1 MPGVSSVVSV
11 WLYAQCWNDE
21 FMLPFFFR
29 HYDPF
34 VDHYVLFDDGS
45 TDRTLSLM
53 RDHPNVEVRRFIWS
67 DTESFVF
74 SEQSLSNHCW
84 KESRGSA
91 DWVIVTDIDEHLF
104 HPTILQY
111 LDTCSDQG
119 ITLIPTLGFQM
130 ISEDVP
136 ATGETLCQSRVFG
149 APWMQMMKPSIF
161 KPLEIEE
168 INFAAGRHTANP
180 IGNVRVPQRDEVL
193 LLHYKYLNFE
203 ETHRRHIQ
211 LAAKLKSKD
220 IRFGMGHKYR
230 WSRDQLRKDWDK
242 VAADAV
248 DVRTIISNDA
258 EYYPYERWWS
268 RYR

>member
-1 MPGVSSVVSV
+1 VGIR
-11 WLYAQCWNDE
+11 LYAQCWNDE

-45 TDRTLSLM
+45 TDSTLSLLAD
-53 RDHPNVEVRRFIWS
+53 RQKVEVRQFIRS
-67 DTESFVF
+67 DPESFAF
-74 SEQSLSNHCW
+74 SERSLSNHCW
-84 KESRGSA
+84 KESRGAA

-104 HPTILQY
+104 HPSMLQY
-111 LDTCSDQG
+111 LDICSDEG
-119 ITLIPTLGFQM
+119 ITLIPALGFQM

-136 ATGETLCQSRVFG
+136 ATGETLCQSRFFG
-149 APWMQMMKPSIF
+149 APWTQMMKPSIF
-161 KPLEIEE
+161 KPSEIEE
-168 INFAAGRHTANP
+168 INFSVGRHTANP
-180 IGNVRVPQRDEVL
+180 IGNVCVPQRDEVL

-203 ETHRRHIQ
+203 QTHSRHGQ
-211 LAAKLKSKD
+211 LATDLKPKD

-230 WSRDQLRKDWDK
+230 WSRDELREDWDRV
-242 VAADAV
+242 VAGAV
-248 DVRTIISNDA
+248 DVRKIITNAA